1 MNLPP
6 LCTRNALGVA
16 AALAFLAGAVPA
28 GAAPAKQPCTISIGC
43 EFQVTAFKAEMTV
56 KWSWSVSNQANNS
69 GWASEEGAGTFSET
83 MKWHPLSHN
92 GMKGDGIVIIH
103 GNHVEGTI
111 ITPRVET
118 YETHNSYKT
127 AQHPPVNCTNHGKV
141 GDGGSSLSLK
151 SAGAASGTIAIGW
164 DLGMEEGGGGPDC
177 VPTIASL
184 VGVAGETKLFTTHVA
199 IGELKVAVVRLH
211 GQGSAPVK
219 LDRSSTAPGAPGFK
233 SSGSVIWEAQ
243 ITLKALPG
251 N

>member
-1 MNLPP
+1 MTTSPQ
-6 LCTRNALGVA
+6 RRWNALGLAVA
-16 AALAFLAGAVPA
+16 VAFLAGVVPA

-43 EFQVTAFKAEMTV
+43 RFQVTAFKAEMTV

-111 ITPRVET
+111 ITPGIDT
-118 YETHNSYKT
+118 YETHNVYKT
-127 AQHPPVNCTNHGKV
+127 KQHPPVNCTNHGKV
-141 GDGGSSLSLK
+141 TGGGTGLEFK
-151 SAGAASGTIAIGW
+151 SAGAASGTVAIAW

-184 VGVAGETKLFTTHVA
+184 VGLAEETKLFTTHVA
-199 IGELKVAVVRLH
+199 VGELKVAVVRLH

-219 LDRSSTAPGAPGFK
+219 LDRSTTAFGASGFK

-251 N
+251 Y